1 MYIRSIYS
9 TIPSLN
15 FMVQG
20 FADDHQVYRSF
31 QAKREYNILAF
42 ELPHVFQEIEKWM
55 SLHYLQINPG
65 KTEIIVFGSSSVMSQ
80 LQTKGSFIKPSVCV
94 IFVNTAKNLGFRLN
108 SCLIFKAQIK
118 TLNSSCFNKLRKI
131 AKMRTFLNIKQ
142 LQTLVQAI
150 VISSLDY
157 CNALYV
163 GINPCLLN
171 QLQVIQN
178 KSCRIIFGLKKRENV
193 DNHLKCLHWLKIR
206 ERIDF
211 KILLLVFKS
220 ISGFAPE
227 YLKELITYNNVS
239 GSRLP
244 SLHTPTNKLSKAEF
258 GFMNYAPRLWNSLPK
273 DVKGAGGGSPTENNI

>member
-1 MYIRSIYS
+1 
-9 TIPSLN
+9 
-15 FMVQG
+15 
-20 FADDHQVYRSF
+20 
-31 QAKREYNILAF
+31 
-42 ELPHVFQEIEKWM
+42 
-55 SLHYLQINPG
+55 
-65 KTEIIVFGSSSVMSQ
+65 
-80 LQTKGSFIKPSVCV
+80 
-94 IFVNTAKNLGFRLN
+94 
-108 SCLIFKAQIK
+108 
-118 TLNSSCFNKLRKI
+118 
-131 AKMRTFLNIKQ
+131 MRPFLNIKQ

-163 GINPCLLN
+163 GINPCQLN

-178 KSCRIIFGLKKRENV
+178 RACRIIFGLKKKENV
-193 DNHLKCLHWLKIR
+193 DKHLKCLHWLKIR

-211 KILLLVFKS
+211 KILLLVFES

-244 SLHTPTNKLSKAEF
+244 SLHTPTYKLLKAEF

-273 DVKGAGGGSPTENNI
+273 DVKQSDNVNIFKNKLKTHLFSRSHLV